1 MGIGSIRGSKKI
13 DKQIENNLCK
23 IYIDEDY
30 IGTGFLCAI
39 PFPDRFKTSPVLIAN
54 AHLFTK
60 ADLSENSTI
69 TICLKKEKINKDITI
84 TSERKIYINEKYDV
98 VFIEILK
105 DKDKDIINNCLEFN
119 YEEIESN
126 KKECYILQYDKDKK
140 GKVFYGKITD
150 VKESEIVHNCSIEEG
165 WDEGPILL
173 LENFSVI
180 GIHRGKHKEKKYFF
194 GTLLNDPIKNFFD
207 KLNKKSEG
215 EDNNTNNTQLVKH
228 FNNKFDK
235 NKTNIIFR
243 ECGKSKNSTFIIHC
257 FLTDKVEL
265 IIQRYKVVSNND
277 AVGSFKYGGNEIT
290 NTDITVENLGIKNKH
305 TIFVIPKLNN

>member
-1 MGIGSIRGSKKI
+1 MGIGSNRGSKKI

-23 IYIDEDY
+23 IYIDKDY

-39 PFPDRFKTSPVLIAN
+39 PFPDSFITLPVLIAN
-54 AHLFTK
+54 AHLFRK

-69 TICLKKEKINKDITI
+69 KICLKKEKINKDLTI

-105 DKDKDIINNCLEFN
+105 DKDKDIISNCLDFNHEEMEF
-119 YEEIESN
+119 N
-126 KKECYILQYDKDKK
+126 KKECYVLQYDKDKK

-180 GIHRGKHKEKKYFF
+180 GIHRGKYKEKKLFF
-194 GTLLNDPIKNFFD
+194 GTLLNDPVKDFYDN
-207 KLNKKSEG
+207 LNKKSED

-228 FNNKFDK
+228 YKNKFDK

-243 ECGKSKNSTFIIHC
+243 ECGKAKNNTFIIQC
-257 FLTDKVEL
+257 FLTDKVE
-265 IIQRYKVVSNND
+265 IVIQRYKVFSNNE

-305 TIFVIPKLNN
+305 TIFVIPK